1 MVESISDE
9 ELNALMQAMK
19 NRYGLDFTNYEKKSF
34 KRSIVRLMMKHKIGS
49 MLELWSKILKDKQFF
64 LDGIDDLLVN
74 LTELFR
80 NPDAWIMIRDNILD
94 KFKNKSQFKVWHAGC
109 STGEEVYTM
118 SMVLE
123 DKGMLY
129 KTKSLA
135 TDLSDAALNKAKNG
149 IYSLMIMKQYLK
161 PFLEFYPN
169 RKMDD
174 YFTFQEKD
182 AVIKDE
188 YKRHITFKKH
198 NLVQDAVHE
207 KFDIIFCR
215 NVMIYFDETLKINV
229 LNLFNDCLN
238 EGGFLII
245 GYYDI
250 MPDAGKA
257 IFDTYDVRTRIY
269 KKKINKY

>member
-34 KRSIVRLMMKHKIGS
+34 KRSIVRLMMKHKMGS

-80 NPDAWIMIRDNILD
+80 NPDAWIMIRENILA
-94 KFKNKSQFKVWHAGC
+94 KFKNKSQLKIWHAGC

-123 DKGMLY
+123 DKRMLY

-135 TDLSDAALNKAKNG
+135 TDLSDQAMNKAING
-149 IYSLMIMKQYLK
+149 IYSLLIMKQYLK
-161 PFLEFYPN
+161 PFLEYFPN
-169 RKMDD
+169 REMDD
-174 YFTFQEKD
+174 FFEFKEKD
-182 AVIKDE
+182 AVIKPE
-188 YKRHITFKKH
+188 YKKHVTFRKH
-198 NLVQDAVHE
+198 NLVQDPMHE

-215 NVMIYFDETLKINV
+215 NVMIYFDETLKLKV
-229 LNLFNDCLN
+229 LNLFNESLN

-250 MPDAGKA
+250 MPDKGKE
-257 IFDTYDVRTRIY
+257 IFDTYDVKTRIY
-269 KKKINKY
+269 KKKITKY